1 MICRIVAAEWTLEKH
16 FYQLHWRALPVWVG
30 IALVAI
36 FLYLVRSVLPPFL
49 VGGLIAYVLGP
60 VVAGI
65 EERWR
70 LPRSLAILFLYL
82 AFVGPLI
89 LLFVFFGPRFF
100 AESRQ
105 LIVRSPLL
113 LGRILLEVFGPGPY
127 DLFGNSV
134 TPRDLSAALF
144 DSVRGSL
151 GSPRNALHIAA
162 VVFEFL
168 LQASLSLVVSIYL
181 LADTV
186 RVNGLLMRLVPE
198 DRRVEVI
205 RVSEEIHRTLA
216 LYLRRQMLLVGF
228 VSAVTFVGLE
238 FIFHLHYAVPIAVAT
253 GFLEIVPFI
262 GPVTAGTIAALVAL
276 SQGDGTLMIEVIVF
290 YFVLRQIEDQ
300 LVMPLVLGSAVE
312 LHPILV
318 IFAVLAGSALAGI
331 IGTLIAVPVAA
342 SVKVVLDAWPRLMP
356 RSASSVPPTVIEIR
370 PPAPPGS
377 EASIR

>member
-1 MICRIVAAEWTLEKH
+1 MICRIVAAEPTLEKH
-16 FYQLHWRALPVWVG
+16 FYQLHWKAWPVWAA
-30 IALVAI
+30 IALLAV

-49 VGGLIAYVLGP
+49 VGALIAYVLGP

-70 LPRSLAILFLYL
+70 LPRPLAILFLYL

-105 LIVRSPLL
+105 MVVRSPFL
-113 LGRILLEVFGPGPY
+113 LGRILHQLFGPGPY
-127 DLFGNSV
+127 DLFGNAV
-134 TPRDLSAALF
+134 TPRDISTALF
-144 DSVRGSL
+144 DSIRGSL

-186 RVNGLLMRLVPE
+186 RMNGLLMRLVPE
-198 DRRVEVI
+198 DRQDEVA

-228 VSAVTFVGLE
+228 VASVTFIGLE

-290 YFVLRQIEDQ
+290 YFILRQIEDQ
-300 LVMPLVLGSAVE
+300 LVMPLVLGNAVE

-318 IFAVLAGSALAGI
+318 IFAVLAGGALAGI
-331 IGTLIAVPVAA
+331 IGTLVAVPVAA

-356 RSASSVPPTVIEIR
+356 RGTPTAPPSVVEIR
-370 PPAPPGS
+370 PAAPPES
-377 EASIR
+377 EASVP